1 MAQAKFYT
9 GSIDFSKLL
18 EEAKK
23 GNQAFQKSQ
32 KNGKIYL
39 NIGIWVNEEA
49 NEHGQHLSLTG
60 SYKNENGALEKFYFG
75 NAKLYVSPK
84 PEQPNANDIPEED
97 DLPF

>member
-23 GNQAFQKSQ
+23 GNPAFGKSQ
-32 KNGKIYL
+32 SNGKIYL

-49 NEHGQHLSLTG
+49 NEHGKHLSIQG
-60 SYKNENGALEKFYFG
+60 SSKNENGEVERFYFG

-84 PEQPNANDIPEED
+84 SEQPNADDIPQED